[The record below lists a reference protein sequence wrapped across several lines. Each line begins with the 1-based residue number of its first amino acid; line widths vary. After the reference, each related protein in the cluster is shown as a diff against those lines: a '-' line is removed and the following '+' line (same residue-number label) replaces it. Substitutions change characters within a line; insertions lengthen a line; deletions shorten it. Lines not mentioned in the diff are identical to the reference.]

1 MAEEVGVAAALVA
14 QSFGGIDEAAWHREC
29 MYSFPA
35 PSKRDIVWLAAH
47 TLHEGEH
54 HLRDFDRVM
63 EQVAA
68 LSPAP

>member
-1 MAEEVGVAAALVA
+1 MAQEVGVAAALLA
-14 QSFGGIDEAAWHREC
+14 HCFADIDEEAWHREC
-29 MYSFPA
+29 MYNFPA

-63 EQVAA
+63 EQAA
-68 LSPAP
+68 TLSSAP

>member
-1 MAEEVGVAAALVA
+1 
-14 QSFGGIDEAAWHREC
+14 
-29 MYSFPA
+29 MYNFPA

-63 EQVAA
+63 EQAA
-68 LSPAP
+68 TLSSAP